1 MDKQQIKEMMQS
13 NYLLV
18 YQNIYTNKVE
28 YRYFKTKEDLDIFV
42 KTDVRIKRLF
52 KVLHKYKIEEVD

>member
-18 YQNIYTNKVE
+18 YQNIYTNKIE
-28 YRYFKTKEDLDIFV
+28 YRYFKTKDDLDTFIN
-42 KTDVRIKRLF
+42 TDIRIKRLF
-52 KVLHKYKIEEVD
+52 TY

>member
-28 YRYFKTKEDLDIFV
+28 YRYFKAKEDLDNFIN
-42 KTDVRIKRLF
+42 TDVRIKRLF

>member
-28 YRYFKTKEDLDIFV
+28 YRYFKTKEDLDNFIN
-42 KTDVRIKRLF
+42 TDVRIKRFF